1 MQQTDI
7 DKLTYAHIDTF
18 YRELKQIYFDF
29 DSYPKLAQY
38 ALFDLIFNLGNTK
51 LNAGFPTLKKL
62 YWHIHGQLQRK
73 RQIENRR
80 YRQKGINLSK
90 TFSTKPRIKP
100 PVALVAMRAY
110 WPIFFN
116 YRD

>member
-51 LNAGFPTLKKL
+51 LNAGFPTLKKAVL
-62 YWHIHGQLQRK
+62 AHAWPIAAK
-73 RQIENRR
+73 EANR
-80 YRQKGINLSK
+80 
-90 TFSTKPRIKP
+90 KP
-100 PVALVAMRAY
+100 PVSAERNQFVKDL
-110 WPIFFN
+110 FN
-116 YRD
+116 KAADQAAGSVGSDASLLANLF